1 MPVAL
6 QIGQPTPLLLRK
18 CFSSPIIRRT
28 RTRSRNLLKLKTCW
42 LSAEFTAAAGL
53 AIFITAH
60 SPAIL
65 FGGALQ
71 AGLGL
76 SSLYPIYIAWLS
88 KWFGARARKVGG
100 LMFALAAAGAST
112 MPTLV
117 GVVSRYSQ
125 SLRIGMMVPLIGC
138 AAMLAVIGL
147 LRPNTR
153 G

>member
-1 MPVAL
+1 MA
-6 QIGQPTPLLLRK
+6 IGGILL
-18 CFSSPIIRRT
+18 
-28 RTRSRNLLKLKTCW
+28 
-42 LSAEFTAAAGL
+42 AAAGL